1 MGKNGQKWTGKNQQ
15 GHKNCKKKL
24 HKTRKNCFALKGE
37 AWVTG
42 LRIEDAG
49 HIPGAAEPRQAAPG
63 HDRLQHL
70 PAPLLR
76 HHLLPPT
83 LLHHHHHQAVR
94 RQPHR

>member
-1 MGKNGQKWTGKNQQ
+1 MGKNGQEKINKAI
-15 GHKNCKKKL
+15 KIVKKKL

>member
-1 MGKNGQKWTGKNQQ
+1 MGKNGQEKINKAI
-15 GHKNCKKKL
+15 KIVKKKL
-24 HKTRKNCFALKGE
+24 HKTRKNCAALKGE

-94 RQPHR
+94 RQSHR